1 MLTNQVSFQSCHFLR
16 CVLPNDK
23 KQCNYFDDSYV
34 SSQLTSSS
42 AFAYR
47 KLLACGYPKRVD
59 LRQFLSAY
67 EPYSSS
73 ANRSATTFVTELL
86 RAIGFG
92 KTEFKI
98 GSSLIFFRRIKND
111 IVDNFFSPAS
121 VVKNIAA
128 LEKSSYFRKKWRIVI
143 EAVRYTL
150 YYDRRCQYRKEQME
164 TVMPPILEQTAQV
177 MSAKRELDEKTEQ
190 TTKKCRSSS
199 EQRYDQ
205 VSHIP
210 EVDPNVGQTRCKLE
224 GCSLKSRI
232 RCIKCNVHLCLK
244 QNRNCFKKFHETQEK

>member
-1 MLTNQVSFQSCHFLR
+1 MVTIQFSFQSCYFLR

-42 AFAYR
+42 AFAYQ
-47 KLLACGYPKRVD
+47 KLLTCGYPNRVD

-67 EPYSSS
+67 EPHVSS

-86 RAIGFG
+86 RAIGF
-92 KTEFKI
+92 KETEFKI
-98 GSSLIFFRRIKND
+98 GSSLIFFRRIKSA
-111 IVDNFFSPAS
+111 IIDNFFNPAS
-121 VVKNIAA
+121 IIKNVAA
-128 LEKSSYFRKKWRIVI
+128 LEKSILLRKKWRIAI

-150 YYDRRCQYRKEQME
+150 YYDRRCQYRKEQTIPVVPE
-164 TVMPPILEQTAQV
+164 
-177 MSAKRELDEKTEQ
+177 KRELVEKTEP
-190 TTKKCRSSS
+190 TTKKCRSSN

-210 EVDPNVGQTRCKLE
+210 EVDSNVGQTRCKME

-244 QNRNCFKKFHETQEK
+244 QNKNCFKKFHEK